1 MPNLSNPSAVRE
13 ILERHGFRFSK
24 SLGQNFLINPS
35 VCPRMAELGGAAP
48 GVGVLEIGPGIGVL
62 TAELAS
68 RAEKV
73 VSVEIDKRLMPV
85 LEETLAGCGNV
96 SIINDDVLRVD
107 LHRLLAE
114 QFAGLQVAVCANLPY
129 YLTSPIIMH
138 LLESRLPVQSV
149 TVMVQKEAAARLCA
163 LPGTRDVGAVSI
175 AVRYFSE
182 PRVLFPVSRGSFM
195 PAPNV
200 DSAVIRLDIR
210 DTPPVQVSDEALF
223 FRVVRASFG
232 QRRKTLAN
240 ALSAGLSL
248 SKPEICSVLDAAGVP
263 RTARAEQ
270 LSLAQFAQI
279 AEGLKGVSL

>member
-1 MPNLSNPSAVRE
+1 MPNLSSPSAVRE

-73 VSVEIDKRLMPV
+73 VSVEIDKRLLPV

-96 SIINDDVLRVD
+96 SIVNDDVLRVD

-114 QFAGLQVAVCANLPY
+114 QFAGLQIVVCANLPY

-138 LLESRLPVQSV
+138 LLESRLPVRSV
-149 TVMVQKEAAARLCA
+149 TVMVQK
-163 LPGTRDVGAVSI
+163 
-175 AVRYFSE
+175 
-182 PRVLFPVSRGSFM
+182 
-195 PAPNV
+195 
-200 DSAVIRLDIR
+200 
-210 DTPPVQVSDEALF
+210 
-223 FRVVRASFG
+223 
-232 QRRKTLAN
+232 
-240 ALSAGLSL
+240 LSL
-248 SKPEICSVLDAAGVP
+248 IH
-263 RTARAEQ
+263 
-270 LSLAQFAQI
+270 I
-279 AEGLKGVSL
+279 

>member
-73 VSVEIDKRLMPV
+73 VSVEIDKRLIPV

>member
-1 MPNLSNPSAVRE
+1 
-13 ILERHGFRFSK
+13 
-24 SLGQNFLINPS
+24 
-35 VCPRMAELGGAAP
+35 MAELGGAAP

-73 VSVEIDKRLMPV
+73 VSVEIDKRLIPV

-279 AEGLKGVSL
+279 AEGLKGGSL

>member
-1 MPNLSNPSAVRE
+1 
-13 ILERHGFRFSK
+13 
-24 SLGQNFLINPS
+24 
-35 VCPRMAELGGAAP
+35 MAELGGAAP

-73 VSVEIDKRLMPV
+73 VSVEIDKRLLPV

-96 SIINDDVLRVD
+96 SIVNDDVLRVD

-114 QFAGLQVAVCANLPY
+114 QFAGLQIVVCANLPY

-138 LLESRLPVQSV
+138 LLESRLPVRSV

-210 DTPPVQVSDEALF
+210 DTPPVQVSDEARF

-270 LSLAQFAQI
+270 LSLVQFAQI